1 MLIRVELCH
10 PEYWV
15 RAKRGCWGLCFG
27 LVVICPTLHPHACF
41 GVYLHLCIRCCT
53 LCVCVCDCLLLC
65 SQEVPGSLQGA
76 ASGVLYPLQP
86 DKFWGKLLMELD
98 RNCDQDTKGIH
109 GSQLVSCTISD
120 GCIFLIAGDKLL
132 GTCSPRSSWGSI
144 PRGAGFVFI
153 FLHLH
158 GKARCGP
165 GLMEG
170 ARNLL
175 THPTLFSHP

>member
-1 MLIRVELCH
+1 M
-10 PEYWV
+10 
-15 RAKRGCWGLCFG
+15 
-27 LVVICPTLHPHACF
+27 
-41 GVYLHLCIRCCT
+41 
-53 LCVCVCDCLLLC
+53 CDCLLLC

-98 RNCDQDTKGIH
+98 RNCDQDTKGI
-109 GSQLVSCTISD
+109 QELCL
-120 GCIFLIAGDKLL
+120 CLAQFLMVASTCLQVPNCWKPAAPEILGEHSKRCWLSFYFLL
-132 GTCSPRSSWGSI
+132 
-144 PRGAGFVFI
+144 
-153 FLHLH
+153 LH

-175 THPTLFSHP
+175 THPALLSTLEIVSPWEVVWSYPVRVMFG

>member
-1 MLIRVELCH
+1 M
-10 PEYWV
+10 
-15 RAKRGCWGLCFG
+15 
-27 LVVICPTLHPHACF
+27 
-41 GVYLHLCIRCCT
+41 
-53 LCVCVCDCLLLC
+53 CDCLLLC

-98 RNCDQDTKGIH
+98 RNCDQDTKGI
-109 GSQLVSCTISD
+109 QELCL
-120 GCIFLIAGDKLL
+120 CLAQFLMVASTCLQVPNCWKPAAPEILGEHSKRCWLSFYFLL
-132 GTCSPRSSWGSI
+132 
-144 PRGAGFVFI
+144 
-153 FLHLH
+153 LH

-175 THPTLFSHP
+175 THPALLSHPCDCVSLGGGVVLPCWGCVLVDGICPTLHPLACFGIYLHLCIRCCTLCV